1 MKRLT
6 LSAGLIGAI
15 AVGFAGGYFVR
26 ANVTSSETAR
36 ALEDQALQTL
46 QQAVATAHYVRA
58 GDTKALTEVNDVYI
72 YGALRQLDDNQGHI
86 SHPKWIRAKVKS
98 LNAIALY
105 WETRAPFDK
114 ASLREKPE
122 AWTAEWEQGHS
133 KNLALL
139 QWAKAECIIH
149 PEYECKKAL

>member
-26 ANVTSSETAR
+26 ANVTSSEAAR
-36 ALEDQALQTL
+36 ELEDQALQAL
-46 QQAVATAHYVRA
+46 QRAVATAHYVRT
-58 GDTKALTEVNDVYI
+58 GDTKTLTEVNDVHV
-72 YGALRQLDDNQGHI
+72 YGALRQLDENQGHI
-86 SHPKWIRAKVKS
+86 NDPRWIRAKVKT

-105 WETRAPFDK
+105 WENRAPFDN
-114 ASLREKPE
+114 ASWREKPE
-122 AWTAEWEQGHS
+122 EWTAEWEQGHS

-139 QWAKAECIIH
+139 QWAKAECINH